1 MNELVSVV
9 MPNRNGAKFLEEAI
23 ESVLNQDYPRVQV
36 IVIDDGSTDDS
47 LAILKQYHSRI
58 TLIQTNSV
66 GAAAARNAGIKVAS
80 GEYIALLDSDDVW
93 IKTKLKLQI
102 KEMEAFNLDLV
113 YCAGQEF
120 TVDANA
126 FGLIHRPKF
135 SGDCYSHFKKFPTR
149 SVIELGCSTAVF
161 RSSLLGSSGLFD
173 ETFIGAAEDWDFF
186 RRYCKFAKVGFCDEN
201 LVRYRRHVGSITA
214 RPILDYYNGNKKA
227 VLKMLAE
234 DKKIA
239 LFERRLIWAKF
250 QFISSKGFLKHGEV
264 ISGIRALFKILSPIK

>member
-23 ESVLNQDYPRVQV
+23 DSVLNQDYPRVQV

-47 LAILKQYHSRI
+47 LTILKQYHSRI

-66 GAAAARNAGIKVAS
+66 GAAAARNAGIRVAS

-93 IKTKLKLQI
+93 NKTKLKLQI
-102 KEMEAFNLDLV
+102 KEMETFNLDLV

-120 TVDANA
+120 TVDTNA
-126 FGLIHRPKF
+126 FGLIHKPKF

-149 SVIELGCSTAVF
+149 SIIELGCSTAVF
-161 RSSLLGSSGLFD
+161 RSSLLRSSGLFD
-173 ETFIGAAEDWDFF
+173 ETFKGSAEDWDFF
-186 RRYCKFAKVGFCDEN
+186 RRYCKFAEVGFCNEN